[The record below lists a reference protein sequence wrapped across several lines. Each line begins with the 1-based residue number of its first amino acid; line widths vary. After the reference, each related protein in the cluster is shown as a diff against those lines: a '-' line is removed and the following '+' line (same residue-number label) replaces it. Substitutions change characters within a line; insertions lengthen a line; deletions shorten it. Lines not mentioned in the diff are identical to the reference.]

1 MYVETMKVT
10 EVVTSPDKRFMVVE
24 KVKGQL
30 QPVQLWQHIH
40 QLLCGAVRTPSTKV
54 GHLCFHEGYTEE
66 KQSLSLTHFSF
77 HIVIFCFVRRPKE
90 KQ

>member
-54 GHLCFHEGYTEE
+54 GHLPYVFMRVT
-66 KQSLSLTHFSF
+66 
-77 HIVIFCFVRRPKE
+77 RRKNSHSP
-90 KQ
+90 